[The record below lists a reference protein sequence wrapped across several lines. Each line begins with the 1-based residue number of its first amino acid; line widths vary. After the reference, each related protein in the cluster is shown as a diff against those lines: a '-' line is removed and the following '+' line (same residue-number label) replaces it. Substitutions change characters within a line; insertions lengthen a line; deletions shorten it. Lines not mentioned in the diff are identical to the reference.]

1 MKSLFWADFIHMLKW
16 AEIPESAVASLNN
29 IDFNLG
35 KVLFVKSKVKQTCS
49 ARKRAFS
56 QYTRVTNSIQSSS
69 NKSRC
74 EDANDSCNRSPKK
87 WVPGKSGPN
96 FPFTEAAGQFR
107 GETASQLIT
116 FYYKVTSIPW
126 KESHIVVFQK
136 YWSTLR
142 QTIDR
147 PIKSRPERYSLR
159 KNSSKTQW
167 IPGNISSY
175 TLSVL
180 RVWRK

>member
-1 MKSLFWADFIHMLKW
+1 MFWVDFIHTLKW
-16 AEIPESAVASLNN
+16 AEIPKSAVASLNN
-29 IDFNLG
+29 IHFNLG
-35 KVLFVKSKVKQTCS
+35 KFLFIKSKQTCS

-56 QYTRVTNSIQSSS
+56 QYTRVTNSIQPSS
-69 NKSRC
+69 NKSLC

-107 GETASQLIT
+107 GETANQLIS
-116 FYYKVTSIPW
+116 FYHKVASTPW
-126 KESHIVVFQK
+126 KEPHIIVFQK

-142 QTIDR
+142 QTTDR
-147 PIKSRPERYSLR
+147 PIKYRSERYSLR
-159 KNSSKTQW
+159 KNSFKIQW

-175 TLSVL
+175 TLSVFK
-180 RVWRK
+180 VWRK